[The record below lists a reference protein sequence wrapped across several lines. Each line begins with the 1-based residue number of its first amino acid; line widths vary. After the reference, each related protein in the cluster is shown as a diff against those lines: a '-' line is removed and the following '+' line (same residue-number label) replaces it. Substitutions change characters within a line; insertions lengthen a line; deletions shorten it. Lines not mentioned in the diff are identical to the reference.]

1 MPHGI
6 YEKKIKTKKPANG
19 VGDVKSLTLSS
30 STERERE
37 RWREWG
43 GGRLKKVNEGK
54 DQLEKFGISLSLSL
68 SLSQFRFPL
77 LELLILSTN

>member
-37 RWREWG
+37 MERVG
-43 GGRLKKVNEGK
+43 GGEI
-54 DQLEKFGISLSLSL
+54 EKS
-68 SLSQFRFPL
+68 
-77 LELLILSTN
+77 